1 MLNLKQYKTM
11 NLGLLLLI
19 IIYVILTT
27 ICIFGIVRKIKN
39 NNSDEILEN
48 GFTGLW
54 IFLHVVMILGG
65 TIIAFVFLIKYLWT
79 IPLW

>member
-1 MLNLKQYKTM
+1 MLNLKHYKTM
-11 NLGLLLLI
+11 SLGLLLLI

-39 NNSDEILEN
+39 NNSDDILEN

-54 IFLHVVMILGG
+54 IFLHAVIIFSG
-65 TIIAFVFLIKYLWT
+65 TIIGFVFLIKYLWM

>member
-1 MLNLKQYKTM
+1 MLNLKHYKAM
-11 NLGLLLLI
+11 SLGLLLLI
-19 IIYVILTT
+19 NIYVILTT

-54 IFLHVVMILGG
+54 ILIHAVIIFGG

>member
-1 MLNLKQYKTM
+1 M

-19 IIYVILTT
+19 IIYVILTA
-27 ICIFGIVRKIKN
+27 IFIFGIVRNIKN
-39 NNSDEILEN
+39 NNIDSTL
-48 GFTGLW
+48 GFTDLW
-54 IFLHVVMILGG
+54 IWLHFVIMVGG

>member
-1 MLNLKQYKTM
+1 MS
-11 NLGLLLLI
+11 LGLLLLI
-19 IIYVILTT
+19 NIYVILTT

-54 IFLHVVMILGG
+54 IFTHVVIILGG
-65 TIIAFVFLIKYLWT
+65 TIIGFVFLIKYLWM

>member
-1 MLNLKQYKTM
+1 MLNLKHYKAM
-11 NLGLLLLI
+11 SLGLLLLI

-39 NNSDEILEN
+39 NKINDITVFLLILW
-48 GFTGLW
+48 FW
-54 IFLHVVMILGG
+54 LHVVIILGG

>member
-1 MLNLKQYKTM
+1 MLNLKHYKTM
-11 NLGLLLLI
+11 SLGLLLLI
-19 IIYVILTT
+19 NIYVILTT

-39 NNSDEILEN
+39 NKINDITVFLLILW
-48 GFTGLW
+48 FW
-54 IFLHVVMILGG
+54 LHVVIILGG